1 MDPAEKELLDNERYQ
16 LLARLEGWLETPMI
30 VLGFVWLALLILE
43 FTSGLTPLLESIGV
57 AIWIVFILDFV
68 LRFSLAPKKRGYL
81 RRSWLTAI
89 ALLIPALRVFKI
101 AQVLRVMQAARAV
114 RGVRLLRVI
123 TSLNRGMRAL
133 GNTMGRRG
141 FGYVMALTLI
151 VTLAGAAGMVAFES
165 DLPGGQGLD
174 DYSSA
179 LWWTAMVMTTLGSEY
194 WPQTAEGRLLGLILS
209 VYAIA
214 VFGYLTATLASF
226 FIGRDAASSE
236 GEVAGTANLE
246 ALHAEIAALRAE
258 LRAFSQK
265 FPDA

>member
-1 MDPAEKELLDNERYQ
+1 
-16 LLARLEGWLETPMI
+16 
-30 VLGFVWLALLILE
+30 
-43 FTSGLTPLLESIGV
+43 
-57 AIWIVFILDFV
+57 
-68 LRFSLAPKKRGYL
+68 
-81 RRSWLTAI
+81 
-89 ALLIPALRVFKI
+89 
-101 AQVLRVMQAARAV
+101 
-114 RGVRLLRVI
+114 
-123 TSLNRGMRAL
+123 
-133 GNTMGRRG
+133 
-141 FGYVMALTLI
+141 
-151 VTLAGAAGMVAFES
+151 
-165 DLPGGQGLD
+165 
-174 DYSSA
+174 
-179 LWWTAMVMTTLGSEY
+179 MVMTTLGSEY